1 LRTFGIADNA
11 TVSPTE
17 GRMSWLARLLGR
29 DAADADD
36 QLVVVPIP
44 PLVTLLSQHEAAKGT
59 PLTEEE
65 VLSIR
70 GQAVCMTMRRS
81 RADELASRRGFDDIN
96 PVHAWK
102 EWVRIRSQGS
112 S

>member
-1 LRTFGIADNA
+1 
-11 TVSPTE
+11 
-17 GRMSWLARLLGR
+17 
-29 DAADADD
+29 
-36 QLVVVPIP
+36 
-44 PLVTLLSQHEAAKGT
+44 
-59 PLTEEE
+59 
-65 VLSIR
+65 
-70 GQAVCMTMRRS
+70 MRRS